1 MEPATAVKSLS
12 RDAVVLLRMATK
24 SAIDRLKDGS
34 LRRLDQSH
42 LLAMQAL
49 ATIEGEA

>member
-1 MEPATAVKSLS
+1 MPAKSQS
-12 RDAVVLLRMATK
+12 RDVIVLLRMASK
-24 SAIDRLKDGS
+24 SVIDRLKDGS

-49 ATIEGEA
+49 ATLEGEV